1 MDENFFHHTMYP
13 TVMSSRAE
21 RTASGQSFFATIR
34 ELLPTERDRQQL
46 DAFLEHLFNEVK
58 FHETVTGIIFDEMI
72 DSLDEIIR
80 RGPGNGDTEINK
92 IHELIEDNFDV
103 LEEQEIRMI
112 NENAPDH
119 SFAEYFKDDA
129 MLTETRGKLWNV
141 RTEAIDNVKS
151 IVHRTANIQLGDGQ
165 AVNDVCNDFRDK
177 IILAVIMFEQR
188 LADHAD
194 TTFENTNIISAA
206 FPPRHVAF
214 IFNTAAG
221 PSAGWFMHRYG
232 RTISNLKEVRRR
244 VAEL

>member
-1 MDENFFHHTMYP
+1 MYP
-13 TVMSSRAE
+13 TIMSSRSE
-21 RTASGQSFFATIR
+21 RTASGQSFFDRIKDQ
-34 ELLPTERDRQQL
+34 LPTEYDRQQL
-46 DAFLEHLFNEVK
+46 DAFLDHLLNEVK
-58 FHETVTGIIFDEMI
+58 FHETVTAMIFDKMI

-80 RGPGNGDTEINK
+80 RSPGNGDTEINK

-103 LEEQEIRMI
+103 LEQAEIRMV
-112 NENAPDH
+112 NDNAPDH
-119 SFAEYFKDDA
+119 AFIEYFKDDA
-129 MLTETRGKLWNV
+129 MLTETRGKLWNL
-141 RTEAIDNVKS
+141 REEAIDNVKS

-214 IFNTAAG
+214 IFRTAAG
-221 PSAGWFMHRYG
+221 PSACWFMHRYG